1 MTVKSPR
8 AGKRQDVYRLR
19 LYVAGQTSTGRL
31 TFLLNPIP
39 QDLEPA
45 RASRCSTRT
54 AILPRPCC
62 CKRRETG
69 AT

>member
-1 MTVKSPR
+1 VTAKGVPSTSDDF
-8 AGKRQDVYRLR
+8 GIGFLRQGTIGLSQSRR
-19 LYVAGQTSTGRL
+19 TSL
-31 TFLLNPIP
+31 
-39 QDLEPA
+39 PA